1 MKTLISKLR
10 FLPILLFSVFF
21 FSACNPLELKN
32 KAGLQVIT
40 NDVPVSI
47 FLNDQFLGKTPFLT
61 KDLKPGDYT
70 IKIEPENSQLVSY
83 ETSIKLR
90 KGMLSVV
97 TWTPGKTLAES
108 GGVIY
113 ELEKLTDRN
122 KTEISVMSIPD
133 GAIISIDNGSKE
145 FAPFTSENEQP
156 GHHEFEAT
164 LPSYVTQQHTINLD
178 KGFRL
183 NILVKLAKDNVIE
196 QEAVPVTQPNP
207 SPSPTIEH
215 KTLNENASP
224 SGSVQGATTTN
235 TTATS
240 STPLR
245 KAPSSIDLSG
255 KKVLIKS
262 TGYIENGKEVV
273 KVRAAAN
280 SGAAVIGLAE
290 SGKEYPY
297 LEEQTANWL
306 KLEIGNKQ
314 GWVSTQYA
322 QIQP

>member
-1 MKTLISKLR
+1 MKTLANFR
-10 FLPILLFSVFF
+10 FILILLASVFF

-47 FLNDQFLGKTPFLT
+47 FLNEQFLGKTPFLT

-70 IKIEPENSQLVSY
+70 IKIEPEDSQLVSY

-113 ELEKLTDRN
+113 ELEKLPDRN

-133 GAIISIDNGSKE
+133 GAIISLNNGSKE

-183 NILVKLAKDNVIE
+183 NILVKLAKDNVIDE
-196 QEAVPVTQPNP
+196 EVVPVNQPNP

-215 KTLNENASP
+215 RSLNEAATP
-224 SGSVQGATTTN
+224 SGSVQGATTT
-235 TTATS
+235 ATS
-240 STPLR
+240 SAPLR
-245 KAPSSIDLSG
+245 KAPTSIDLSG
-255 KKVLIKS
+255 RKVLIKP

-297 LEEQTANWL
+297 LEEQTTNWL
-306 KLEIGNKQ
+306 KLEIGTKQ
-314 GWVSTQYA
+314 GWVTTQYA